1 VELAAQTTE
10 PGQSVLA
17 EHVPVRAGPQPEA
30 PELPVPAPH
39 VPALPV
45 PALREAVAAAV
56 VPAAVVVDG
65 PADMMPI
72 PNNLPAA
79 ASGSWLHQSGGAN
92 QLRRFA
98 LHSTPA
104 SCIYDKSSVQTIRVD
119 TPSAKYDV
127 VTGSGL
133 IETLAPR
140 IERVAG
146 RMPRRVFVLTSA
158 PIWALWGDAFLAS
171 FPEAPIVLF
180 LEPGEKYK
188 TLASVDRLL
197 REMARAG
204 GDRGSLLIAFGGGI
218 VGDVG
223 GFVAAIYMRG
233 IAYVQVPT
241 TFLAQ
246 VDSSVGGKTGV
257 NLPEGKN
264 LVGSFHHPIVVFADI
279 GVLGTL
285 PDREL
290 RAGLMESLKA
300 GIIRDRALVRFMEGH
315 AHEILGRDA
324 KALEKVIAA
333 SIRMKAGV
341 VNRDER
347 ESGLRM
353 ILNFGHTVGHALEQA
368 TGYKLLL
375 HGEGVAWGM
384 IAALSL
390 ARQRGTITAGQFSR
404 LEELVHLYGPLPAL
418 NLKAKKVVE
427 ATGSDKKNVGGVRRF
442 VLPIGIGDAGVVE
455 DVTPAEL
462 EAAVQYML
470 AQASEN
476 APA

>member
-1 VELAAQTTE
+1 
-10 PGQSVLA
+10 
-17 EHVPVRAGPQPEA
+17 
-30 PELPVPAPH
+30 
-39 VPALPV
+39 
-45 PALREAVAAAV
+45 
-56 VPAAVVVDG
+56 
-65 PADMMPI
+65 MI
-72 PNNLPAA
+72 
-79 ASGSWLHQSGGAN
+79 AS
-92 QLRRFA
+92 
-98 LHSTPA
+98 
-104 SCIYDKSSVQTIRVD
+104 
-119 TPSAKYDV
+119 
-127 VTGSGL
+127 SGL
-133 IETLAPR
+133 IEALVPR

-146 RMPRRVFVLTSA
+146 RLPRRVFVLTSA
-158 PIWALWGDAFLAS
+158 PIWALWSETFLAS
-171 FPEAPIVLF
+171 FAEAPIVLF
-180 LEPGEKYK
+180 LEQGENYK
-188 TLASVDRLL
+188 TLSSIDRLL

-223 GFVAAIYMRG
+223 GFLAAIYMRG

-264 LVGSFHHPIVVFADI
+264 LVGSFHHPLVVFADI

-290 RAGLMESLKA
+290 RAGLMESVKA
-300 GIIRDRALVRFMEGH
+300 GIIRDRALVRFMEQH
-315 AHEILGRDA
+315 AQEILSRDA

-333 SIRMKAGV
+333 SIRMKARV
-341 VNRDER
+341 VSRDER

-353 ILNFGHTVGHALEQA
+353 ILNFGHTVGHGLEQA

-384 IAALSL
+384 IAALFL
-390 ARQRGTITAGQFSR
+390 ARKRGTITEGQLER
-404 LEELVHLYGPLPAL
+404 LEALVHLYGPLPTL
-418 NLKAKKVVE
+418 TLKAKKVVA
-427 ATGSDKKNVGGVRRF
+427 ATGGDKKNVGGVRRF

-462 EAAVQYML
+462 EAAVQHML
-470 AQASEN
+470 AQASAEVDD
-476 APA
+476 